1 MTLNYRWP
9 DDIGPDDVE
18 GIAEACHDVAVHVAR
33 SGNHA
38 WADDLMSAAK
48 LLRLLHEAHESR
60 WSGVHCTDCGTS
72 LEAGGHEREEAPG
85 IVSLVCVV
93 CRALHPTPG
102 RMDGR

>member
-1 MTLNYRWP
+1 MILDYHWP
-9 DDIGPDDVE
+9 DDIDPSEVE
-18 GIAEACHDVAVHVAR
+18 GIAEACE
-33 SGNHA
+33 
-38 WADDLMSAAK
+38 SAALERARLGGYFTADELFSAAR

-93 CRALHPTPG
+93 CRALTQEDRNG
-102 RMDGR
+102 E